1 MCHLILAVLCEERCR
16 GTAVVIARDYL
27 EDVGIFMAR
36 QKKGLDVVET
46 VLALAQDV
54 ESEVD
59 FDVGLECHLQSVL
72 HLAIALTAASTVAV
86 TCSRHGRPVSSYSG
100 KTASTGATKEIIC
113 RILASS
119 SGMPLV
125 RM

>member
-1 MCHLILAVLCEERCR
+1 MDITGDSPVILSTSGRSRLPRKLR
-16 GTAVVIARDYL
+16 
-27 EDVGIFMAR
+27 AR

-54 ESEVD
+54 ESKVD
-59 FDVGLECHLQSVL
+59 FDVGLKCHLQSVL

-100 KTASTGATKEIIC
+100 KAASTGATKEIIC